1 MNSKYQ
7 VFVSSTY
14 QDLKQERDL
23 VIKAV
28 LEMGHIPVGMEM
40 FSAAD
45 EEQWSI
51 IKKQI
56 DQSDYY
62 VVIAAHRYGSCDSS
76 GVSYTEKEYDYA
88 TSCGIPI
95 LGFIVDDSIQWPKD
109 KSDTDK
115 SSIKKI
121 GKFKDKIKQK
131 PVSFWKTGED
141 LYGRCSIALIKAFNT
156 YPREGW
162 VRASKIQD
170 VAAAKEIL
178 RLSAE
183 NSELRDRLAII
194 ELSSSEDATISKTI
208 DILRN
213 NKTKISV
220 WKVGSNDWERQKEV
234 TLYQIY
240 EVIAPEMQIEFSLS
254 KLARYMATN
263 VLSVPRNELRKD
275 WPTPINTN
283 RRVLADL
290 SALECVQPSTKEKP
304 VTDKDEYWCLTE
316 FGMKIMHQIRRR
328 RLEKVENLKQISPPS
343 PEDGKIE
350 E

>member
-1 MNSKYQ
+1 MHSKYQ

-14 QDLKQERDL
+14 QDLKDERDL

-62 VVIAAHRYGSCDSS
+62 IVIAAHRYGSCDGT

-88 TSCGIPI
+88 TLCGIPT
-95 LGFIVDDSIQWPKD
+95 LGFVVDDSVQWPRDRSDAD
-109 KSDTDK
+109 KVI
-115 SSIKKI
+115 IKKLN
-121 GKFKDKIKQK
+121 KFKEKVKQK
-131 PVSFWKTGED
+131 PVSFWRSSED
-141 LYGRCSIALIKAFNT
+141 LYGRCTIALVKAFNA

-170 VAAAKEIL
+170 ATAAKEVL

-183 NSELRDRLAII
+183 NSELREKLAIF
-194 ELSSSEDATISKTI
+194 ELNNSEDSAISRTIE
-208 DILRN
+208 ILRD
-213 NKTKISV
+213 NKKKMSV
-220 WKVGSNDWERQKEV
+220 WKDGADDWEKSKEV

-240 EVIAPEMQIEFSLS
+240 EVIAPEMQVELSL
-254 KLARYMATN
+254 KELARFMATN
-263 VLSVPRNELRKD
+263 VLSVPHDKLRSS
-275 WPTPINTN
+275 WPTPRNSN
-283 RRVLADL
+283 RSILADL
-290 SALECVQPSTKEKP
+290 AALNCVQPSSRAKP
-304 VTDKDEYWCLTE
+304 VADKDEYWCLSE
-316 FGMKIMHQIRRR
+316 FGMKVMSQIRRR
-328 RLEKVENLKQISPPS
+328 RLEKIEHLKQILPP
-343 PEDGKIE
+343 PVVDGKAE

>member
-14 QDLKQERDL
+14 QDLREERDL

-62 VVIAAHRYGSCDSS
+62 VVVAAHRYGSCDSS

-88 TSCGIPI
+88 TSCGIPT
-95 LGFIVDDSIQWPKD
+95 LGFVIDGAIEWPKD
-109 KSDTDK
+109 KCDLDK
-115 SSIKKI
+115 NLIKKLN
-121 GKFKDKIKQK
+121 KFKEKIKQK
-131 PVSFWKTGED
+131 PVSFWRSGED

-162 VRASKIQD
+162 VRASKVQD
-170 VAAAKEIL
+170 VAAAREVL
-178 RLSAE
+178 RLSSE
-183 NSELRDRLAII
+183 NSELREKLAAFESI
-194 ELSSSEDATISKTI
+194 SSEDAAISKTI
-208 DILRN
+208 ETLRN
-213 NKTKISV
+213 NKRKIAV
-220 WKVGSNDWERQKEV
+220 WKNGADDWEKAKEV

-240 EVIAPEMQIEFSLS
+240 EVVAPEMQVEFSLTE
-254 KLARYMATN
+254 LARYMATN
-263 VLSVPRNELRKD
+263 VLSVPRDELRRS
-275 WPTPINTN
+275 WPTPKNVN
-283 RRVLADL
+283 RSILADL
-290 SALECVQPSTKEKP
+290 SALECVQPSSKKKP
-304 VTDKDEYWCLTE
+304 VSDNDEYWCLTE
-316 FGMKIMHQIRRR
+316 FGMKVMHQMRRR
-328 RLEKVENLKQISPPS
+328 RLEKVENLKQIPP
-343 PEDGKIE
+343 PPVEDGKIE